1 VIGARA
7 ALRVCA
13 VAAAIAVLLCVR
25 PVMVNNGDASFF
37 LAVGEEAT
45 EIRDY
50 VEARLGE
57 VVLRSDLGHDGRF
70 FFVQANDPWV
80 LDPDTNAQVL
90 DRPLYRSQRMFY
102 PLLASGLGTLG
113 PEAVVWGMLLVNL
126 IAMVLGSLAVA
137 SIAASMGMSP
147 WWGLAFAL
155 NIGFVSELNIGG
167 AGIVAAAAGFGAVAL
182 TLRRRFGWAVAL
194 LVVAA
199 LSREV
204 SLIVAAGTAWWLWH
218 REAEKRAAVL
228 AISVP
233 FAFVGLWAIYL
244 RLSIGSA
251 AGGSDIKEIGLPF
264 AGAWAALD
272 SWVEDPIDLVV
283 GFALILIMILFSLRV
298 FRQDHLVGW
307 AFIGFVFLAVLLT
320 EPVWHSYFDISR
332 AIAPVLTAYA
342 LLLASKGRNTAR
354 NSELK
359 VGRSA
364 T

>member
-1 VIGARA
+1 MTSSA
-7 ALRVCA
+7 ALKVTA
-13 VAAAIAVLLCVR
+13 VATGIGLLLCIR
-25 PVMVNNGDASFF
+25 PMLTNDWDPSFF
-37 LAVGEEAT
+37 LAIGEDAT
-45 EIRDY
+45 EIREY
-50 VEARLGE
+50 AEERLGE

-80 LDPDTNAQVL
+80 LDPATSAQVL

-113 PEAVVWGMLLVNL
+113 PEAVVWGMLTVNL

-182 TLRRRFGWAVAL
+182 TLRRRFGCAVAL

-218 REAEKRAAVL
+218 RQAQKRAAVL

-233 FAFVGLWAIYL
+233 VAFVGIWATYL

-264 AGAWAALD
+264 AGVWAALD

-283 GFALILIMILFSLRV
+283 GLALIVIMILFSLRV

-342 LLLASKGRNTAR
+342 LLLASKGRNTAL
-354 NSELK
+354 NSEVK
-359 VGRSA
+359 VGRSG

>member
-1 VIGARA
+1 
-7 ALRVCA
+7 
-13 VAAAIAVLLCVR
+13 
-25 PVMVNNGDASFF
+25 
-37 LAVGEEAT
+37 
-45 EIRDY
+45 
-50 VEARLGE
+50 
-57 VVLRSDLGHDGRF
+57 
-70 FFVQANDPWV
+70 
-80 LDPDTNAQVL
+80 
-90 DRPLYRSQRMFY
+90 MFY

-113 PEAVVWGMLLVNL
+113 PEAVVWGMLTVNL

-283 GFALILIMILFSLRV
+283 GLALILLMILFSLRV

>member
-1 VIGARA
+1 MIGTRA
-7 ALRVCA
+7 ALKVCA
-13 VAAAIAVLLCVR
+13 VAAAIAVLLCIR
-25 PVMVNNGDASFF
+25 PVMVNNGDATFF
-37 LAVGEEAT
+37 IAVGEEAT
-45 EIRDY
+45 EIREY
-50 VEARLGE
+50 VEDRLGE

-80 LDPDTNAQVL
+80 LDPDANALVL

-113 PEAVVWGMLLVNL
+113 PEAVVWGMLIVNL
-126 IAMVLGSLAVA
+126 IAIVLGSLAVA
-137 SIAASMGMSP
+137 SIATSMGTSP

-218 REAEKRAAVL
+218 RKAQKRTAVL
-228 AISVP
+228 ALSVP
-233 FAFVGLWAIYL
+233 LAFVGLWAIYL

-251 AGGSDIKEIGLPF
+251 AGASDIREIGLPL
-264 AGAWAALD
+264 AGVWAALEY
-272 SWVEDPIDLVV
+272 WVEDPIDLVV
-283 GFALILIMILFSLRV
+283 GLALIVIMILFSLRV

-307 AFIGFVFLAVLLT
+307 AFIGFVGLAVLLT

-342 LLLASKGRNTAR
+342 LLLASKGRNAVQSR
-354 NSELK
+354 EVE
-359 VGRSA
+359 VGRPA